1 MNSNNNSTRDHVQ
14 DNRGGADKTE
24 SVAPTMH
31 NVSETERPCRNL
43 LFQALRD
50 CAKMELALLCYQD
63 RLKVISSMVVPAR
76 EVPRRVVNP
85 ITYNPNRSK
94 NRFAGRAYYTDLT
107 GVNCTMGVHWR
118 DDIFKNLVVIK
129 LNNKHYYAI
138 DIDTFQPL
146 GVRSREYSIRNLQRH
161 GFKSTLP
168 GEKWEIVDDDTRSVA
183 AHWFDGIRK
192 KIINNATLWV
202 VEKNP
207 GPCWDGIV
215 GWKTEG
221 SHFIPLYSSPISHG
235 VTVNR
240 IMWRKYFVDEIVL
253 KYEFSGAV
261 DLKVFKIILN
271 QSSAC
276 ARNVAAYFNM
286 DVDFVT
292 VTAGDLLRNLPGHV
306 GVIITVDNKSM
317 MYYSKGAC
325 RNFININLDD
335 DHVNVLRRRV
345 RIPKSL
351 GIYAF
356 PDRALLGQKKKKNT
370 KRAVKKKPIVIPEW
384 GKNTKLTW
392 EDARK
397 FSNCEKE
404 LDFSEISDN
413 KSWSDESMRFFA
425 GAAKTKETFERQ
437 RLYCAIIPEGYG
449 NGETTRVLLDSLRR
463 AKGVSAP
470 YMMGLP
476 MAKMVDENGVE
487 KRIADEAQAIKAD
500 NSLIEVAH
508 AIRAHGVC
516 ATMTYKEVVALIS
529 VSDNLA
535 YKDLKVLNCDEA
547 KGKTCVVYHGHRK
560 THKWGLMVNGEPFVG
575 KHCWETGI
583 KKEKKPT
590 PVGDS
595 GVGKP
600 SLKKEDKPVQNKPV
614 NSNFNNIVENVPN
627 KVFVNV
633 VNPDERLNTVLRHVS
648 ATQPAST
655 GSTIILVDSDKISE
669 ITDEVENPQPSGHK
683 TERLNI
689 HDFNAPRNIA
699 ETEEGKSLI
708 KKCSIILG
716 DVASSV
722 KASLLFLGGKAYAG
736 VSDFIRR
743 RRQNMRQHFEVFV
756 SLAKFYIVAR
766 MWTEAFRGIIRLTA
780 NLDPTPREAIRLTFF
795 IIMGGVLG
803 PFIWYEGKKLYF
815 NGFDYVLRNFRRA
828 ALIVRPEEHA
838 SDLTKYVDERNS
850 DIIAKHR
857 GDRPPI
863 LGVVE
868 DSDYTLEVVTDLVG
882 KWNHNRVVHGAT
894 PWTIM
899 RSPDC
904 MVSIYKAIRYIRN
917 SIFPYFTMI
926 GEQKGSHFSI
936 LAIHS
941 IKRVKLPFEARIV
954 SAQNS
959 TMKCDDYHIG
969 VAEVQVCTDFV
980 SYDYAEAGPVSGARV
995 DTHFV
1000 PFCFEAVESIL
1011 LTKKVFYNNSEEL
1024 KLAIAAIDGTSL
1036 NAFNIPLIS
1045 YINGSKYMASMIL
1058 MTRVNGQLAF
1068 LMN

>member
-1 MNSNNNSTRDHVQ
+1 MNSNNSIRDHVQ
-14 DNRGGADKTE
+14 DNHGGADKTE

-31 NVSETERPCRNL
+31 NVLETERPCRNL

-63 RLKVISSMVVPAR
+63 RLEVLRSTVTPAR
-76 EVPRRVVNP
+76 DVPRRVVNP
-85 ITYNPNRSK
+85 LTYNPDRSK

-107 GVNCTMGVHWR
+107 GVNSTMGVCWR
-118 DDIFKNLVVIK
+118 DDIFKNLIVIK
-129 LNNKHYYAI
+129 LNNKHFYAI
-138 DIDTFQPL
+138 DIDSFQPL
-146 GVRSREYSIRNLQRH
+146 GIRSREYSIRNLQRH
-161 GFKSTLP
+161 GFRSTLP
-168 GEKWEIVDDDTRSVA
+168 GEKWETVDNDTRSVA
-183 AHWFDGIRK
+183 AHWFDGIRRK
-192 KIINNATLWV
+192 VINNATLWV

-221 SHFIPLYSSPISHG
+221 SHFIPLYSSPIPHG

-240 IMWRKYFVDEIVL
+240 VSWRKYFVDEIML
-253 KYEFSGAV
+253 KFEFSGTV
-261 DLKVFKIILN
+261 ELKVFKPVLN

-286 DVDFVT
+286 DVDFIN
-292 VTAGDLLRNLPGHV
+292 VTAGDLLRHLPGHV
-306 GVIITVDNKSM
+306 GIIITIENQST

-335 DHVNVLRRRV
+335 DHVTVLRRRV
-345 RIPKSL
+345 KIPKSL
-351 GIYAF
+351 GVYTF
-356 PDRALLGQKKKKNT
+356 FDRALLGQKKKNT
-370 KRAVKKKPIVIPEW
+370 KRAGKKKPIVIPEW

-413 KSWSDESMRFFA
+413 KAWSDESARFFA

-476 MAKMVDENGVE
+476 MAKMVDEKGVE

-516 ATMTYKEVVALIS
+516 PTMTFKEVVALIS

-575 KHCWETGI
+575 KHCWETGV
-583 KKEKKPT
+583 KMEKKKAPEA
-590 PVGDS
+590 
-595 GVGKP
+595 
-600 SLKKEDKPVQNKPV
+600 KK
-614 NSNFNNIVENVPN
+614 SNFNNIVENVS
-627 KVFVNV
+627 KKEFVNE
-633 VNPDERLNTVLRHVS
+633 VNPDERLKTVLKHVS
-648 ATQPAST
+648 ANQPVKT
-655 GSTIILVDSDKISE
+655 GSTVILVDSDKITE
-669 ITDEVENPQPSGHK
+669 ITDEVENPHPSDH
-683 TERLNI
+683 TERFDI
-689 HDFNAPRNIA
+689 HDFNAPKNIA

-708 KKCSIILG
+708 KKCSIVLG
-716 DVASSV
+716 NVASSV
-722 KASLLFLGGKAYAG
+722 KAGLLTLGGKARAG
-736 VSDFIRR
+736 VSDFINR
-743 RRQNMRQHFEVFV
+743 RRQNMRQHFAVFV
-756 SLAKFYIVAR
+756 SLAKFYIVSR
-766 MWTEAFRGIIRLTA
+766 LWTEAFFA
-780 NLDPTPREAIRLTFF
+780 AMKMCDKVENPTHREAIRLFFF
-795 IIMGGVLG
+795 IFSGAVLG

-815 NGFDYVLRNFRRA
+815 NGFDYIVRNFRRA

-838 SDLTKYVDERNS
+838 GDLVKYVDERNT

-868 DSDYTLEVVTDLVG
+868 DSDFTLEVVTDLVG

-904 MVSIYKAIRYIRN
+904 MVSLYKAIRYIRN
-917 SIFPYFTMI
+917 SIFPYFTML

-959 TMKCDDYHIG
+959 TMKCDDYHVG
-969 VAEVQVCTDFV
+969 VAEVQICTDFV

-1000 PFCFEAVESIL
+1000 PFCFEAIESIL